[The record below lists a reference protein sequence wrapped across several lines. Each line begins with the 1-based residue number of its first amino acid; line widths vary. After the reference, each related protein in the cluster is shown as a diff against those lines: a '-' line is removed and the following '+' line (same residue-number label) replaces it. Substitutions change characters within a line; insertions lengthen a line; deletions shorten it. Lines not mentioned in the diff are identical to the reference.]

1 MDETVLK
8 EEETTEE
15 DPLLNRIPITE
26 LMDQDPHEGAVA
38 PGEKE
43 RIEEDEDK
51 TIKEEPAD
59 FCSESFE
66 NRR

>member
-1 MDETVLK
+1 MDETVVK
-8 EEETTEE
+8 EEEITEE
-15 DPLLNRIPITE
+15 DPLSNRIPIAE

-38 PGEKE
+38 PGETE
-43 RIEEDEDK
+43 RIKEDEDK

-59 FCSESFE
+59 FCSETFE